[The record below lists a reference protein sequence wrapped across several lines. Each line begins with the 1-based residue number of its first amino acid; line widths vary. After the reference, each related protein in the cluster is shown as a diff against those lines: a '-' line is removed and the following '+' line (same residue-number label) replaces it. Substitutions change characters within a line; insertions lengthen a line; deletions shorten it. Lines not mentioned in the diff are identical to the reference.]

1 MKKTIFNLLF
11 GGSRK
16 LVFGF
21 MFTESEQTA
30 VINALYRRVDDN
42 TTKEVI
48 GETKIKETCKKIA
61 TELMS

>member
-1 MKKTIFNLLF
+1 MRKFIFNLLF
-11 GGSRK
+11 NEHEKTSI
-16 LVFGF
+16 
-21 MFTESEQTA
+21 
-30 VINALYRRVDDN
+30 INALYRRVDDN